1 MYDSAIYN
9 ISGGEPCYRVYTQ
22 VPDSDFYQKAGK
34 LFLFCIVYSQ
44 PRSPYLDLEPL
55 CIGLLLV
62 HRRDYTG
69 NRVHNTNAKSNRN
82 TTPPPL
88 TSLSILI
95 FFLGIPIINR
105 TV

>member
-1 MYDSAIYN
+1 MYDRAIYN

-62 HRRDYTG
+62 HRRDC
-69 NRVHNTNAKSNRN
+69 AKQITQVIES
-82 TTPPPL
+82 TIPTPKVTETQPL
-88 TSLSILI
+88 PL
-95 FFLGIPIINR
+95 
-105 TV
+105 